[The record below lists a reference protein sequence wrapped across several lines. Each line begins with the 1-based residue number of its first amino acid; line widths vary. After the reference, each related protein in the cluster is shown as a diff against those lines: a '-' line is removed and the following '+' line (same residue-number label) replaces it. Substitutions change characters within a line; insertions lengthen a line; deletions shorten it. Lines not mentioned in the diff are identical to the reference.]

1 MFHLATL
8 VQNWLT
14 AHATLFEWSAA
25 VLTAVSVLLATREH
39 VWNWPIGI
47 VSVVMYAAIYLRS
60 GLYSD
65 ATLQVIYFLLSI
77 YGWYAW
83 LRGGMN
89 RKELHISRATTR
101 QWYWCVLVGMVF
113 WYVDATA
120 ARAFSGVSFPYIDAG
135 TTTVSLIAQWM
146 LTRKI
151 LENWLLWIVVNVIY
165 LPMLALKHLYPT
177 LLLDALLL
185 ALALKGL
192 NDWRQSYRYRLE
204 PVTPQG

>member
-1 MFHLATL
+1 MNHLVPL
-8 VQNWLT
+8 IQSWLN

-25 VLTAVSVLLATREH
+25 LLTAVSVLLATREH

-47 VSVVMYAAIYLRS
+47 VSVVMYAAIYLRT

-65 ATLQVIYFLLSI
+65 AALQGIYLLLSI

-83 LRGGMN
+83 LRGGTN
-89 RKELHISRATTR
+89 RDELHVSRATTR
-101 QWYWCVLVGMVF
+101 QWYWCILVGCVF

-120 ARAFSGVSFPYIDAG
+120 ARAFNGVAFPYIDAG

-146 LTRKI
+146 MTRKI
-151 LENWLLWIVVNVIY
+151 LENWVLWIVVNVTY

-185 ALALKGL
+185 GLAMKGL
-192 NDWRQSYRYRLE
+192 IDWQQSYRYRPA
-204 PVTPQG
+204 PVTVHD